1 MASTEIMEKAAL
13 KFAAMPKEGQDK
25 VENILYG
32 MQIMYEA
39 LKDRLSPDKSNK
51 NPRRGHAERQQ
62 ILQKNKRK

>member
-32 MQIMYEA
+32 MQMMYEA
-39 LKDRLSPDKSNK
+39 LKDRLPPDKPSK
-51 NPRRGHAERQQ
+51 KPA
-62 ILQKNKRK
+62 